1 MALFFNLLKIF
12 TDFRRPTDSAIRKTG
27 RNIIRKAEI
36 HKNPLS
42 LIRHRPLVLATD
54 MQYVNIHTHRP
65 VGRGIELRTA
75 GIHPWV
81 ADRVPVASLLRSP
94 TKCRLSAKQGS
105 ISQSRYRER
114 PNTPHSGPNW
124 NWPADTTYPSCST
137 ACGHS
142 ER

>member
-1 MALFFNLLKIF
+1 
-12 TDFRRPTDSAIRKTG
+12 
-27 RNIIRKAEI
+27 
-36 HKNPLS
+36 
-42 LIRHRPLVLATD
+42 

-81 ADRVPVASLLRSP
+81 ADRVPVASLLPLADEVQAIGETGARFRKAG
-94 TKCRLSAKQGS
+94 T
-105 ISQSRYRER
+105 ER